1 MSYRVYLRWPPQ
13 RVTDKTVTDSATVA
27 AFAYN
32 ELLARAE
39 LRGQRVALAMTRDGQ
54 QVHYHAFDSA
64 EAPTPIP

>member
-32 ELLARAE
+32 ELLDRAE
-39 LRGQRVALAMTRDGQ
+39 LRGQPVALAMTHDGKQ
-54 QVHYHAFDSA
+54 LHYHAFDSL
-64 EAPTPIP
+64 EAPQRIT